1 MARRPRQPLEGYR
14 VVEMSHHLAA
24 PLAAMYLADFG
35 ADVIKVETLEGEDWR
50 RWGRPSPA
58 GDSQLFLAINR
69 NKRSISLD
77 YASPAGRLVLDRLLA
92 KADVLLTNYTPEVL
106 ARLGLTPQKLG
117 RRHRRLIVCALSAFG
132 TRGPDVGRRAF
143 DIVVSAE
150 AGLLLP
156 HPDGVSPPLVNAAP
170 IADTHS
176 ALMLAY
182 GVTLALLQRQRG
194 GPAQAVESALLNA
207 CIALQAHRFIWLEG
221 DTAPDTAPPSTALYR
236 SYATA
241 DGFISVS
248 AIAERLW
255 QRLCRALGLESLLT
269 DPRYTPWATLVA
281 RRGDVALIDT
291 VAARFRTRSTDDW
304 LKILV
309 QAGVPAG
316 RVLAGREIF
325 EHPQLN
331 ANGVVLH
338 TRDPRAGPL
347 RMMGFPLRL
356 SRTPAR
362 VRRHAPALG
371 ADTAAVLR
379 DVGYGAREIA
389 RLRSAG
395 VVRSP

>member
-14 VVEMSHHLAA
+14 VVEMAHHLAA

-50 RWGRPSPA
+50 RWGRTSPA

-69 NKRSISLD
+69 NKRSLSLD
-77 YASPAGRLVLDRLLA
+77 YASAAGRRVLDRLLA
-92 KADVLLTNYTPEVL
+92 RADVLLTNYTPEVL
-106 ARLGLTPQKLG
+106 ARL
-117 RRHRRLIVCALSAFG
+117 V
-132 TRGPDVGRRAF
+132 
-143 DIVVSAE
+143 
-150 AGLLLP
+150 
-156 HPDGVSPPLVNAAP
+156 PDGTSPPLVNAAP

-182 GVTLALLQRQRG
+182 GVTLALLHRTRG
-194 GPAQAVESALLNA
+194 GRAQAVESALLNA

-221 DTAPDTAPPSTALYR
+221 DTAPETAPPSTALYR

-241 DGFISVS
+241 DGFIAVS

-255 QRLCRALGLESLLT
+255 QRLCRALGLEALLA
-269 DPRYTPWATLVA
+269 DPRYTPWAALVA
-281 RRGDVALIDT
+281 RRTDPALIDT
-291 VAARFRTRSTDDW
+291 LSARLRTRSTEEW
-304 LKILV
+304 LKLLV
-309 QAGVPAG
+309 EAGVPAG
-316 RVLAGREIF
+316 RVLAGPQVF

-331 ANGVVLH
+331 ANGVVLD
-338 TRDPRAGPL
+338 TRDPRAGRL

-356 SRTPAR
+356 SRTPACL
-362 VRRHAPALG
+362 RRHAPALG
-371 ADTAAVLR
+371 ADTPTVLR
-379 DVGYGAREIA
+379 DLGYGAREIA